1 MHINKVIIASDSFKE
16 SMTAQHIGQTI
27 QKAFQQVLPD
37 DIQYDIIP
45 MADGG
50 EGTTEALID
59 ALNAQNYTVAVHDPL
74 MRPVKASYA
83 RSDLHQTAII
93 EMAEAS
99 GLQLLHDNDKNPLHT
114 TSFGTGELIKDALD
128 HDVKTI
134 ILGLG
139 GSATNDGGS
148 GMLSAL
154 GIKFIDHTGH
164 QLQMNGATL
173 DQIDTIDC
181 SHVDHRLQHVSFK
194 VACDVNNPLLG
205 PNGATAI
212 YGPQKGASQKMI
224 PKLDTAMRHYHDK
237 IASYTGKVVK
247 DIPGAGAA
255 GGMGAATLAFF
266 NTTLQKGIDVV
277 FDITNFYDRINN
289 ADLVITGE
297 GRIDHQTIFGKTP
310 VGVAQ
315 AAKQFNI
322 PVIAICGSLG
332 DGYQSVYEHGID
344 SVFSIIPA
352 PCELSKAISHSEQ
365 YLYDTATNI
374 ARLLNTNSKFKS

>member
-16 SMTAQHIGQTI
+16 SMTAQLIGQTI
-27 QKAFQQVLPD
+27 QQAFQQVLPD

-59 ALNAQNYTVAVHDPL
+59 ALDAKSYRVSVHDPL
-74 MRPVKASYA
+74 MRPIEASYA
-83 RSDLHQTAII
+83 RSDIHQTAII

-99 GLQLLHDNDKNPLHT
+99 GLQLLHASDKNPLHT

-154 GIKFIDHTGH
+154 GIKFIDHHGH
-164 QLQMNGATL
+164 PLQMNGAAL
-173 DQIDTIDC
+173 EHIDHIDM
-181 SHVDHRLQHVSFK
+181 SQFDRRLQHVSFK

-205 PNGATAI
+205 PNGATMI
-212 YGPQKGASQKMI
+212 YGPQKGATQKMI
-224 PKLDTAMRHYHDK
+224 PKLDIAMRHYHDK
-237 IASYTGKVVK
+237 IEIYTGKVVK

-255 GGMGAATLAFF
+255 GGMGAAALAFF

-277 FDITNFYDRINN
+277 FNITNFYDRIKN

-332 DGYQSVYEHGID
+332 NGYQSVYEHGID
-344 SVFSIIPA
+344 SVFSIIPS
-352 PCELSKAISHSEQ
+352 PCELTEAISHSEQ
-365 YLYDTATNI
+365 YLYDTSINI
-374 ARLLNTNSKFKS
+374 ARLLNTKNHINS